1 MDSETESASLRASLT
16 GQAQEVAQVR
26 RDLTRT
32 SAELADVRRRR
43 DEATAQLQQLTSS
56 QQQGSSSNRRSS
68 KSRSNFQRSCNELGA
83 QLARS
88 EQSRKLREAE
98 VRCARLQ
105 AMLPPDLLQQAAMDF
120 NRRYGDSSG
129 AAAATATS
137 EEAGGEGKDS
147 AVVASEEEILD
158 GEVALARF
166 VELKCGFLPLFF

>member
-43 DEATAQLQQLTSS
+43 DEATAQLQQPTSS
-56 QQQGSSSNRRSS
+56 PQGSSSNRSSS

>member
-16 GQAQEVAQVR
+16 GQAQEAAQVR

-56 QQQGSSSNRRSS
+56 QQGSSSNRSSS

>member
-56 QQQGSSSNRRSS
+56 QQGSSSNRSSS
-68 KSRSNFQRSCNELGA
+68 KSRSNFQRSYNELGA

>member
-43 DEATAQLQQLTSS
+43 DEATAHLQQLTSS
-56 QQQGSSSNRRSS
+56 QQGSSSNRSSS

>member
-56 QQQGSSSNRRSS
+56 QQGSSSNRRSS

>member
-56 QQQGSSSNRRSS
+56 QQGSSSNRSSS

-120 NRRYGDSSG
+120 NRRYRDSSG